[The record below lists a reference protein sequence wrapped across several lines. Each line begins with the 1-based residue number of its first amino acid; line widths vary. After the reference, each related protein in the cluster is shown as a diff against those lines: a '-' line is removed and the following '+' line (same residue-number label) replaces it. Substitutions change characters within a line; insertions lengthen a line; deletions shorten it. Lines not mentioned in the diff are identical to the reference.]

1 MTNFTKKNSI
11 IKNWFPVFFFIISL
25 IVYFNNFTFLNT
37 DFSFYLLIISSLILL
52 ISAIFHFINE
62 RINIGCLQVIILI
75 IPVLLIGFGLIFML
89 GVERSTKDKL
99 SQEEMTFLIK
109 DKTDFNLPEQFE
121 LLENKIEHTEGAF
134 DSDYSIKLTIK
145 YNESDEKNIIEQI
158 IKSMKLESEKGL
170 WKDYDNGFD
179 FEHSYN
185 EINRAEPFYFIV
197 DTLNNKMELNLSHL

>member
-121 LLENKIEHTEGAF
+121 VLENKIEHTEGAF
-134 DSDYSIKLTIK
+134 DSDYSIKLKIK

>member
-121 LLENKIEHTEGAF
+121 VLENKIEHTEGAF